1 MENQIL
7 ALIMYCLPAVV
18 TGVIAY
24 LFFKGYT
31 HNENKRRDFILN
43 EFAQKEGFLTRL
55 QAYERLTL
63 FLERIS
69 AHHLLKRVSPI
80 SKRPIDYKDLLI
92 ANVEQEFEHN
102 QSQQI
107 YVSFPC
113 WKMLVAAKNGVLQTV
128 IEIDE
133 KKYKSADDLRPILL
147 NKLTECKVTPEMALS
162 FLKKEVSRYLK

>member
-1 MENQIL
+1 MRWKL
-7 ALIMYCLPAVV
+7 RKTWV
-18 TGVIAY
+18 
-24 LFFKGYT
+24 LFFLSST
-31 HNENKRRDFILN
+31 HSTNNT
-43 EFAQKEGFLTRL
+43 QL
-55 QAYERLTL
+55 QPLPL
-63 FLERIS
+63 LKFLERIS

-80 SKRPIDYKDLLI
+80 SNRPIDYKDLLI
-92 ANVEQEFEHN
+92 ANVEQEFEYN

-147 NKLTECKVTPEMALS
+147 NKLSECKVTPEMALS
-162 FLKKEVSRYLK
+162 VLKKEVSRYLK